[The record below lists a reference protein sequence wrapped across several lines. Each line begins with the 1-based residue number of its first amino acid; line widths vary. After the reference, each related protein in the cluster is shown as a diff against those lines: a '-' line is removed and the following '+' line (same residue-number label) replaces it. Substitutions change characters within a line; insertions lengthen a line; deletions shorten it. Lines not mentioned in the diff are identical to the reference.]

1 MQTVFQ
7 RVVMYQVKD
16 AMTLKVATVGP
27 DVSVEQA
34 IQILLDKQ
42 VSGAPVVDNDG
53 NLVGI
58 ITQFQLLEV
67 MYDPKLKMSRVR
79 ELMTRNVLTVD
90 ENTTLATVA
99 NMLIVHRIHR
109 LPVLRQRRVVGI
121 ISRSD
126 LLRYFMKTGAAFET
140 FFATLEAAQENAE
153 LASV

>member
-1 MQTVFQ
+1 
-7 RVVMYQVKD
+7 MYQVKD

-34 IQILLDKQ
+34 IQILLDKH

-153 LASV
+153 LATV